1 MVKPPEGLDLGAPHV
16 AHPEHDE
23 VDVVAALGQ
32 QREAA
37 LPLAPP
43 VATHEAVRKVPVQ
56 DGLCGGGMRCPKSDL
71 GLR

>member
-1 MVKPPEGLDLGAPHV
+1 MVEAAEGLDLGAFHV

-37 LPLAPP
+37 LLLVPP
-43 VATHEAVRKVPVQ
+43 ITPDEDRGREWTIQ
-56 DGLCGGGMRCPKSDL
+56 LDL
-71 GLR
+71 I